1 MPNYGAGVQGAPWQ
15 PNTGNFMQYG
25 QPQMNTANNFGQSQM
40 YNQPQLSQSRVMS
53 IAPTSSRENAQQF
66 PVAVNT
72 DLYIINMDAMKLYLK
87 NNPSNPSEM
96 REFDIV
102 EVVKQEPISDTVTR
116 AEFDEMKSMMSQ
128 MMSMMQQNQQQAT
141 TQSPRPPKNT
151 YNGGGKRGNHN
162 DQSDGVSANNG

>member
-1 MPNYGAGVQGAPWQ
+1 MPNYGTGVQGAPWQ
-15 PNTGNFMQYG
+15 PTTNNFVQYS
-25 QPQMNTANNFGQSQM
+25 QPQMNTPNNWGQSQQ
-40 YNQPQLSQSRVMS
+40 YSQPQMPQSRVMS

-102 EVVKQEPISDTVTR
+102 EVLKQEPLSDTVTR

-128 MMSMMQQNQQQAT
+128 MMSMMQQNQQQAN
-141 TQSPRPPKNT
+141 TQSPRTPKNT
-151 YNGGGKRGNHN
+151 YNGGGKRGNRN
-162 DQSDGVSANNG
+162 DQSDDVSANNG